1 MNPCIPSN
9 TSDVS
14 PATLDSLAV
23 PIHLPPPD
31 DADLLEIYIATGKQ
45 DAINQLIH
53 RYSPLVFGVA
63 RRLLVHSADVD
74 DAIQATF
81 LIFIRSAKSIRKQ
94 QSLGAWLYGVAYRTS
109 IRIRQ
114 RRKNHPALSFED
126 QAYARDHENP
136 LSRLARELDL
146 ECLDQELQK
155 LPDRVRIPVIEHYL
169 FGLTAPQIAERMA
182 IHVSAVEGRL
192 KRGRKLLRQRLARR
206 GISLAVAFG
215 GALGFQQQVHASQ
228 ITLNS
233 SQEGFLDASSPAPL
247 DPHLQSLVHEEM
259 TMKWSMLFHGS
270 ASLGVFL
277 AVAATIGMGA
287 MAIPGHGFGETGAVL
302 TANEAI
308 TEAPF
313 ELAQGLPTNRGGSDS
328 NRQATSTTT
337 AGNPNAPTTASTNP
351 VASPLRPGLLGGGS
365 ETDPLAASTNF
376 PLQKPADAEPK
387 WLMQGRTNLAIAEN
401 IRNQLD
407 RETVT
412 TKDMVNVPLGD
423 VLNTWSAQLQFPIV
437 INRKSV
443 LENSGLDID
452 QEIVQVRIP
461 EMNMR
466 SALSFLLK
474 QHKLDYR
481 ITQDY
486 IEVVASDDALQVI
499 RYYDL
504 AYVINRTDLIPS
516 IVQAI
521 ESTIYTDQW
530 VSQGGMSSISVVGSM
545 MIVNASEDCH
555 HQIER
560 LLVEIQSSALPTKTQ
575 LHRLGRNDH
584 PE

>member
-1 MNPCIPSN
+1 
-9 TSDVS
+9 
-14 PATLDSLAV
+14 
-23 PIHLPPPD
+23 
-31 DADLLEIYIATGKQ
+31 
-45 DAINQLIH
+45 
-53 RYSPLVFGVA
+53 
-63 RRLLVHSADVD
+63 
-74 DAIQATF
+74 
-81 LIFIRSAKSIRKQ
+81 
-94 QSLGAWLYGVAYRTS
+94 
-109 IRIRQ
+109 
-114 RRKNHPALSFED
+114 
-126 QAYARDHENP
+126 
-136 LSRLARELDL
+136 
-146 ECLDQELQK
+146 
-155 LPDRVRIPVIEHYL
+155 
-169 FGLTAPQIAERMA
+169 
-182 IHVSAVEGRL
+182 
-192 KRGRKLLRQRLARR
+192 
-206 GISLAVAFG
+206 
-215 GALGFQQQVHASQ
+215 
-228 ITLNS
+228 
-233 SQEGFLDASSPAPL
+233 
-247 DPHLQSLVHEEM
+247 
-259 TMKWSMLFHGS
+259 
-270 ASLGVFL
+270 
-277 AVAATIGMGA
+277 
-287 MAIPGHGFGETGAVL
+287 L

-313 ELAQGLPTNRGGSDS
+313 ELAQGLPTNRGGSES

-560 LLVEIQSSALPTKTQ
+560 LLVEISKLSPANQNPAPSAGTK
-575 LHRLGRNDH
+575 RPSGMMGGMGGMGGGGMF
-584 PE
+584 